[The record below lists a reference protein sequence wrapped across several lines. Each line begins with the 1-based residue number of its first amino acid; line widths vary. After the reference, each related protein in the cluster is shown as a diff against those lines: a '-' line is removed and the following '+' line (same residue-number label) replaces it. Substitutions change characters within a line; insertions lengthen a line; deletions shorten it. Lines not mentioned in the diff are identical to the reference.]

1 MEWDAFTVGKIRGCC
16 TLGSGVVVAIRT
28 SQTHFS
34 EMLEL
39 AGRVIT
45 LAAGTFEGTQ
55 WLVRIDLV
63 VEGFGLIAL

>member
-1 MEWDAFTVGKIRGCC
+1 MECFF
-16 TLGSGVVVAIRT
+16 TLGSGLIVAIRT

-55 WLVRIDLV
+55 WFVGIDLV
-63 VEGFGLIAL
+63 VEGLGLVAL